1 MKKFMNLCI
10 ICLAVLLVSAP
21 SLHANQRNIKVAI
34 VQLVSHPSLDAI
46 TTGIK
51 EGLSQG
57 GYEEGKNLTL
67 DFQNAEGDMSL
78 LPNIA
83 ELVVSKKPDIIFAI
97 TTPVAQSLQQATQDI
112 PIILAGIT
120 DPVAAKLVSSL
131 EKTESNI
138 TGVSDAAPLEEQ
150 FKLIAQLTPNVK
162 TIGMIYTSSED
173 NSKAEVDKAAK
184 FAEAAGMTVIVET
197 IASTADMSLVA
208 ENLVGKVD
216 AIFVP
221 TDNTVASSADTLL
234 DIADQSG
241 VPIYPTFE
249 DMVKR
254 GGLASVA
261 IDQVG
266 IGRQSAQMAV
276 EIFNGATPQTLPI
289 QFATK
294 VRKVF
299 NAQTASHLDIRLPQA
314 LTEQLIDVSGE

>member
-1 MKKFMNLCI
+1 MKKFMKLCI
-10 ICLAVLLVSAP
+10 ICLAVLLASAP

-131 EKTESNI
+131 EKTENNI

-150 FKLIAQLTPNVK
+150 FKLIAQLTPNVR

-173 NSKAEVDKAAK
+173 NSKAEVDKAKK

-197 IASTADMSLVA
+197 IASTADMQLVA

-221 TDNTVASSADTLL
+221 TDNIVASSADTLL

-289 QFATK
+289 QFATE

-299 NAQTASHLDIRLPQA
+299 NAETASHLDIRLPQA
-314 LTEQLIDVSGE
+314 LTEQLIDVSGD

>member
-83 ELVVSKKPDIIFAI
+83 ELVVSEKPDIIFAI

-173 NSKAEVDKAAK
+173 NSKAEVDKATK

-234 DIADQSG
+234 DIADQSS

-289 QFATK
+289 QFATEM
-294 VRKVF
+294 RKVF
-299 NAQTASHLDIRLPQA
+299 NAQTASHLDIRLPRA